1 MPPGTANNPS
11 ATDTAPTT
19 DTARATDATAPND
32 TIRDEHC
39 STCNATTP
47 QRVTIEIR
55 TGKSENAVR
64 RGTEKYSRGP
74 YRVTECLHCNQLS
87 AIRIDNR

>member
-1 MPPGTANNPS
+1 MPPGTVDNPS
-11 ATDTAPTT
+11 AADTTTKT
-19 DTARATDATAPND
+19 DTARVSDTPSFD

-39 STCNATTP
+39 STCDATTP

-55 TGKSENAVR
+55 TGESGNAAR

-74 YRVTECLHCNQLS
+74 YRVTECLHCNRSS
-87 AIRIDNR
+87 ATRIDNR